1 MTLIC
6 QLLIANFLLPWY
18 DALKPSNNIVRR
30 GQNKN
35 AVPAECSALS
45 FAHHAL
51 CRRLDRKNKIIILDK
66 TKLFFA
72 PNKALERSFTRLH
85 A

>member
-1 MTLIC
+1 
-6 QLLIANFLLPWY
+6 LLQDLL
-18 DALKPSNNIVRR
+18 KCGSSIKNNVRR

-35 AVPAECSALS
+35 AVPAERSALS

-51 CRRLDRKNKIIILDK
+51 CRRQDRKKVMITNIN
-66 TKLFFA
+66 KLFFA
-72 PNKALERSFTRLH
+72 PNKALERTFTRLH